1 MSVSPSGFKLDL
13 HNHTSCSSDGV
24 LTPADLLTAAKAR
37 GIDCLAVTDHNTVSG
52 GAAALRLA
60 LADSRLPRVIPGMEL
75 ATDVGE
81 IIGLYVHEDIP
92 TGLSLEESVARI
104 REQGGL
110 VYLPHPFDR
119 LRRGAISARAR
130 LRAAQLADII
140 EVVNG
145 RSLGPRVAAKAAALA
160 RETMKPAGA
169 GSDAHRAPEVG
180 IAYVVVAELPTP
192 ETLVALVAEG
202 RLEHGLRSREYMLNW
217 GFQGLS
223 PVTRLRRRL
232 PSRS

>member
-1 MSVSPSGFKLDL
+1 MPLSGFRLDL
-13 HNHTSCSSDGV
+13 HNHTSYSSDGV
-24 LTPADLLTAAKAR
+24 LPPAALLTVARAR
-37 GIDCLAVTDHNTVSG
+37 GLDCIAVTDHNSVKG
-52 GAAALRLA
+52 GVEALRLA
-60 LADSRLPRVIPGMEL
+60 LADSGLPRVIPGVEL

-81 IIGLYVHEDIP
+81 VIGLYVEEDIP
-92 TGLSLEESVARI
+92 AGLPLSESVARI
-104 REQGGL
+104 RAQGGV

-130 LRAAQLADII
+130 LCAAGLADII

-160 RETMKPAGA
+160 RDTAKPAGA

-192 ETLVALVAEG
+192 ETLVALVAAG
-202 RLEHGLRSREYMLNW
+202 RLEHGLRPREYMLNW

-232 PSRS
+232 PPHV